1 MKKLSKPADV
11 LLSYLNEYQITIS
24 QLAKEIKLSQSIVR
38 QLTMGKAKIS
48 LNTAARLAKY
58 FGTTIQ
64 FWMDLQSAFDLAEL
78 KNDAA
83 LNDILKGIV
92 KAKKPKNPPPK
103 AEKAEKPAVKKG
115 RAQKE
120 QTADAPIPAPAK
132 RGRKAA
138 AVAVA
143 ADSAPK
149 TRGRKPAEA
158 KAAEEPA
165 KPGRKPRAKKE
176 ETASAAVTAKAE
188 PKKRGRKPKA
198 KPAEEPELQK
208 VFKPR
213 VELIKKKDLEKP
225 AEEFRTD
232 YSASDEP
239 AFSSDADS
247 DSQTSS
253 DQGQPN
259 NFDFFSH
266 SGDDENHDDSGNL

>member
-1 MKKLSKPADV
+1 MKKLSKPADA
-11 LLSYLNEYQITIS
+11 LQSYLKDYQISIA

-58 FGTTIQ
+58 FGTTIE
-64 FWMDLQSAFDLAEL
+64 FWTDLQYASDRGEL
-78 KNDAA
+78 KGDAA
-83 LNDILKGIV
+83 LNDILKDIV
-92 KAKKPKNPPPK
+92 KAKKPKEPPKKAGK
-103 AEKAEKPAVKKG
+103 AEKVAVKTGPAKNE
-115 RAQKE
+115 K
-120 QTADAPIPAPAK
+120 TADAPDPAK

-138 AVAVA
+138 TVAE
-143 ADSAPK
+143 DSAPK

-165 KPGRKPRAKKE
+165 KPARKPRAKKE
-176 ETASAAVTAKAE
+176 ETAAAAAATVKAE

-225 AEEFRTD
+225 LEEPWVD
-232 YSASDEP
+232 
-239 AFSSDADS
+239 DS
-247 DSQTSS
+247 DSDDSPVFSSFEPGSS
-253 DQGQPN
+253 DQGQTN
-259 NFDFFSH
+259 DE
-266 SGDDENHDDSGNL
+266 ENHDDSDLD